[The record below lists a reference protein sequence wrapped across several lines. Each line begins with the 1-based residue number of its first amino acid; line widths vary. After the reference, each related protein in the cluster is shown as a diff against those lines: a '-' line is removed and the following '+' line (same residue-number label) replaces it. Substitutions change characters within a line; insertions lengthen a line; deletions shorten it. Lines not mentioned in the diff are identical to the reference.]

1 MSTVRSLVNR
11 AHRYLKTYGSG
22 ETPTD
27 DDADVALE
35 ELLLYLKQ
43 NVAKGVFGPLTEVV
57 IEDDYEAGENERVVN
72 TSGVAVTVTLPDT
85 VTDAYTGDERAP
97 YDRSVVVVAGEST
110 NLYDAEFG
118 DWVTVETLTLNSDE
132 PFASYNL
139 AWPLALQLAE
149 TFNLQPGPVLLGKAD
164 STQAALRIKQPI
176 RVSVASPLLSLHA
189 NTRR

>member
-27 DDADVALE
+27 DDADIALE

-57 IEDDYEAGENERVVN
+57 IEDDYEAGENERIVN

-85 VTDAYTGDERAP
+85 ITDAYTGDERAP

-139 AWPLALQLAE
+139 AWPLALQMAE
-149 TFNLQPGPVLLGKAD
+149 TFNLQPGPVLVAKAET
-164 STQAALRIKQPI
+164 TQAALRIKQPI